1 MGVFS
6 TAQGAPAMLAQN
18 VSAFRAVQ
26 QAFSDWALPDAVA
39 HYFHALFSL
48 KGPEALDA
56 KQVLPAF
63 RCGLAGS
70 VLPFAQVAEA
80 FHLID
85 APMRTVYVPI
95 EAGAALCE
103 QLRQGL
109 HSRALFRAL
118 GRYGI
123 SVYAQHFAALRAAG
137 ALAMVDE
144 ESAVL
149 ADPSFYSRETGLA
162 LDVEDGQGFIL

>member
-1 MGVFS
+1 MQER
-6 TAQGAPAMLAQN
+6 T
-18 VSAFRAVQ
+18 
-26 QAFSDWALPDAVA
+26 
-39 HYFHALFSL
+39 

-63 RCGLAGS
+63 RCGLAGN

-149 ADPSFYSRETGLA
+149 ADPSLYSRETGLA